1 MDKDITRTGR
11 FLSLILRHD
20 PARIGLT
27 LDSAG
32 WANVDELL
40 KKMNIDSG
48 VLNTIVET
56 NNKKRYSFNE
66 NKTKIRANQGH
77 SIKVDLE
84 LESVQPPN
92 ILYHGTAT
100 RFLHLIYKDGI
111 QKMKRH
117 HVHLSD
123 NRDTAIDVGKRHGK
137 VIVLEVDAELMY
149 KDGIEFYKS
158 ENGVWL
164 TNEVAPKYLSIINI
178 EGVENE
184 TTG

>member
-1 MDKDITRTGR
+1 MANDITRMGK
-11 FLSLILRHD
+11 FLSFILRHN
-20 PARIGLT
+20 PSKIGIT
-27 LDSAG
+27 LDPAG

-40 KKMNIDSG
+40 KGMNIEYG
-48 VLNTIVET
+48 VLNAIVET
-56 NNKKRYSFNE
+56 NNKNRYSFNE

-77 SIKVDLE
+77 SIKIDLG
-84 LESVQPPN
+84 LESVEPPS

-100 RFLHLIYKDGI
+100 RFLDSIYKDGI

-123 NRDTAIDVGKRHGK
+123 NKDTAVDVGKRHGK
-137 VIVLEVDAELMY
+137 VIVLEVDAEQMY

-164 TNEVAPKYLSIINI
+164 TDMVDSKYLVKS
-178 EGVENE
+178 GEN
-184 TTG
+184 